1 MSEKIKSKYAIPVIG
16 MISSGKSTFLNSL
29 LGLDLLET
37 KDDVTTKF
45 VCIIRHNKSLKEP
58 KFYHIKLEE
67 EENENYSFIKDG
79 EEYYGKEDIL
89 KRISNINTDESKK
102 EPDYKE
108 LFFVLETNIT
118 NIKNEEFLNNYDFYD
133 VPGLNE
139 LLTTGKNDKEAA
151 PTSEKNEYTILKKDE
166 EDENEEEE
174 VQKENKDI
182 KIEESNENMRYIK
195 GIFKYIKT
203 KINFGI
209 IVVDSGNCYKPQ
221 NIQILKEIYKV
232 INDVSDL
239 DSVPKDKLVGKPIYD
254 YLFVL
259 NKIDTCHDKQKTIE
273 ACRNFFVNGIE
284 PCFFNIE
291 FCTFAPISSIQLR
304 NELLMKDHL
313 ENYFR
318 YFFNKYIEQNV
329 TTKNNETTQ
338 GNEEET
344 PKMDFINFLLY
355 ELTPDIKDPEQK
367 KEKIDEL
374 SDEVTKEEFE
384 EIKSIYETS
393 KKEQS
398 SSVNFGV
405 TFEEEDDD
413 DNPSV
418 KVFKALYKSFKD
430 KIIIPDFSENTK
442 EILNFFN
449 NFDEKNLNK
458 NIINETPEKEDSKEE
473 RSFEEFKLA
482 FNILKENVKVN
493 ENNILSVLEKDLKR
507 LETIIKNNKKIYI
520 PFIGGSSAGK
530 STILN
535 DIIGYTI
542 FPESQYECTTRGII
556 LQYSFDGETELYS
569 CISKEELDFYS
580 FEPSPFPLSKGIR
593 NVYYYLSNLNSQY
606 SPDEEKCFFILK
618 TPIKF
623 FEKLNDDL
631 KKHICLIDL
640 PGGDTANNRFNESP
654 NKKKSKNLKNK
665 NEDDKRTLYEKL
677 LYMSTSF
684 IFINRGRALRDE
696 KNIDTIKKSFNKI
709 PSSNK
714 FDLLKSCLFVINMF
728 GDLKDDERDKNKL
741 KSEIVTN
748 LFNNENQDL
757 KENTNVTF
765 FDAKAYKEYLREE
778 KFFTNINYFLE
789 NLYITFKKQNDNIFN
804 NMLNVFNKNDNFI
817 NFCSNEI
824 KTKVESLTFENE
836 KGEKIKFDKKKK
848 CDIKIYE
855 IIEKYILGVMQKLG
869 KKVNKSDIK
878 KIEEFANFY
887 EQVNKNLTLMNLFKK
902 SNNIDFFNSLINIM
916 DNSNKKAENEYK
928 KYLKYTIDHFNDFFS
943 IDILNKKN
951 DKEKESIIIRE
962 EFFRKFNYEV
972 ENGKNNLNKIFDN
985 MENELK
991 GYLIKKKTT
1000 EEIDALLKKNDN
1012 DLEKS
1017 FKVIYNEMENI
1028 IKKYTN
1034 LLEEEVKNINDQI
1047 ENIRLQYIEK
1057 ITSLTK
1063 SDNSTDNINNNI
1075 SLNSNNIKFSSTLQN
1090 ASVAFMTLGIGEL
1103 GILAAIF
1110 EVSMIPGVG
1119 LLIGGALAL
1128 IGLTGYIFSDSNKTK
1143 FIKAIDKTY
1152 NDLED
1157 NLNTKKR
1164 QFNQKFD
1171 DFYKKLKDDYENK
1184 TSLQISNLEGVKIE
1198 KFNESKEKF
1207 FKAKKLL
1214 LDENQINE
1222 NEEESNENK
1231 EE

>member
-1 MSEKIKSKYAIPVIG
+1 M
-16 MISSGKSTFLNSL
+16 
-29 LGLDLLET
+29 
-37 KDDVTTKF
+37 
-45 VCIIRHNKSLKEP
+45 
-58 KFYHIKLEE
+58 
-67 EENENYSFIKDG
+67 
-79 EEYYGKEDIL
+79 
-89 KRISNINTDESKK
+89 
-102 EPDYKE
+102 
-108 LFFVLETNIT
+108 
-118 NIKNEEFLNNYDFYD
+118 
-133 VPGLNE
+133 
-139 LLTTGKNDKEAA
+139 
-151 PTSEKNEYTILKKDE
+151 
-166 EDENEEEE
+166 
-174 VQKENKDI
+174 
-182 KIEESNENMRYIK
+182 
-195 GIFKYIKT
+195 
-203 KINFGI
+203 
-209 IVVDSGNCYKPQ
+209 
-221 NIQILKEIYKV
+221 
-232 INDVSDL
+232 
-239 DSVPKDKLVGKPIYD
+239 
-254 YLFVL
+254 
-259 NKIDTCHDKQKTIE
+259 
-273 ACRNFFVNGIE
+273 
-284 PCFFNIE
+284 
-291 FCTFAPISSIQLR
+291 
-304 NELLMKDHL
+304 
-313 ENYFR
+313 
-318 YFFNKYIEQNV
+318 
-329 TTKNNETTQ
+329 
-338 GNEEET
+338 
-344 PKMDFINFLLY
+344 
-355 ELTPDIKDPEQK
+355 
-367 KEKIDEL
+367 
-374 SDEVTKEEFE
+374 
-384 EIKSIYETS
+384 
-393 KKEQS
+393 
-398 SSVNFGV
+398 
-405 TFEEEDDD
+405 
-413 DNPSV
+413 
-418 KVFKALYKSFKD
+418 
-430 KIIIPDFSENTK
+430 
-442 EILNFFN
+442 
-449 NFDEKNLNK
+449 
-458 NIINETPEKEDSKEE
+458 
-473 RSFEEFKLA
+473 
-482 FNILKENVKVN
+482 
-493 ENNILSVLEKDLKR
+493 
-507 LETIIKNNKKIYI
+507 
-520 PFIGGSSAGK
+520 
-530 STILN
+530 
-535 DIIGYTI
+535 
-542 FPESQYECTTRGII
+542 
-556 LQYSFDGETELYS
+556 
-569 CISKEELDFYS
+569 
-580 FEPSPFPLSKGIR
+580 
-593 NVYYYLSNLNSQY
+593 
-606 SPDEEKCFFILK
+606 K

-778 KFFTNINYFLE
+778 KFFTNINYYLE
-789 NLYITFKKQNDNIFN
+789 NLYINFKKQNDNIFN

-817 NFCSNEI
+817 NFCLNEI

-848 CDIKIYE
+848 CDVKIYE

-869 KKVNKSDIK
+869 KKVNKSDVK
-878 KIEEFANFY
+878 KIEEFANIY

-916 DNSNKKAENEYK
+916 NNSNKKAEIEYK
-928 KYLKYTIDHFNDFFS
+928 KQLKDTIDQFNNFFS
-943 IDILNKKN
+943 IDILNKNN
-951 DKEKESIIIRE
+951 DKEEESMQIRD
-962 EFFRKFNYEV
+962 EFLKKFNNEV
-972 ENGKNNLNKIFDN
+972 ENGKNNINKIFDD
-985 MENELK
+985 MEKDLKNYLKIQKSDSEVNE
-991 GYLIKKKTT
+991 
-1000 EEIDALLKKNDN
+1000 LLKKNN
-1012 DLEKS
+1012 YDLEKS

-1034 LLEEEVKNINDQI
+1034 LLEQEVKNINDQI

-1164 QFNQKFD
+1164 LFNQKFD